1 MPNKDTKFKP
11 ISELP
16 KYSDKEKYFCNGVV
30 FSPETEN
37 DHFDGCPPY
46 IEICSID
53 GFDDVFFFE
62 VPEIVAY
69 YAKTHPCYTMQGIK
83 NNIEKGERRLAN
95 KIKDLLDIDEY
106 RWKG

>member
-1 MPNKDTKFKP
+1 MRNPNCDTIFKS

-16 KYSDKEKYFCNGVV
+16 NYSDKEKYYCSAVV

-46 IEICSID
+46 IEIRGVNCYDPADSI
-53 GFDDVFFFE
+53 FFE
-62 VPEIVAY
+62 VPKIVAY
-69 YAKTHPCYTMQGIK
+69 YAKVHPCYTLQGIE

-95 KIKDLLDIDEY
+95 KIKKLLEIE
-106 RWKG
+106 